1 MYPTRYSR
9 YLSAVSDQRGH
20 IHRVRSSFSWGAYVA
35 CGGTFARRSRRV
47 APSSIISSDGT
58 CRWCKVVTP
67 PPPVGKQSAGE
78 IRATLCAVF
87 IRLFTLPVFRFV
99 ACFPVGRAL
108 RVCIVSSVCFEL
120 HFSRF
125 FFTKS
130 GPGILRTHFRLV
142 DMTQRGR
149 GSAFAKKKKVE
160 GPDNNVDHPETEIAK
175 DISGDC
181 SPNDAEQKLKCILAT
196 AKAERANIQKKAFTI
211 WLNRLLEKRSKKIN
225 DLFVDL
231 KDGILLL
238 NVLELLTGKQLKPDQ
253 GLLRIHH
260 VQNVSKVLDFLTEE
274 KVKLVN
280 MRPEHIVDG
289 NEKLILGLVWVIILH
304 FQVSCL
310 MFFLFNNFRSVLA
323 SAA

>member
-1 MYPTRYSR
+1 MVQGRDP
-9 YLSAVSDQRGH
+9 
-20 IHRVRSSFSWGAYVA
+20 YV
-35 CGGTFARRSRRV
+35 
-47 APSSIISSDGT
+47 
-58 CRWCKVVTP
+58 VVTVCA

-149 GSAFAKKKKVE
+149 GSASSYFPFSFHLLE

-196 AKAERANIQKKAFTI
+196 AKGRIFKFT
-211 WLNRLLEKRSKKIN
+211 KFS
-225 DLFVDL
+225 
-231 KDGILLL
+231 
-238 NVLELLTGKQLKPDQ
+238 
-253 GLLRIHH
+253 
-260 VQNVSKVLDFLTEE
+260 
-274 KVKLVN
+274 
-280 MRPEHIVDG
+280 
-289 NEKLILGLVWVIILH
+289 
-304 FQVSCL
+304 
-310 MFFLFNNFRSVLA
+310 
-323 SAA
+323 